1 MFRSTKDLTKAI
13 NAYILAPSLPLPDD
27 LNEVIAG
34 YLERHEKYDDA
45 ASDRLQ
51 EELTS
56 IYYKSVSGHPAR
68 YAPFLALLRPLRP
81 ALRSPA
87 RIVQW
92 WDRFIDPVL
101 ENLNTEKGLAAQ
113 ALRSVL
119 ELLAFEEDE
128 YDKPTTEAPNI
139 FADRLLSI
147 WMELN
152 ALNQAA
158 TGSGSSSSKETFMRE
173 AILVFGKKDPKSF
186 LVALNSFFVRKE
198 YRNRCLNLLCEFVQS
213 QPPHLHLVLQ
223 TPLFDNILKSLQQ
236 DESTTTVSLGLVSLF
251 MLLPNMPSSLVP
263 YLPTLFNIYAR
274 LLFWD
279 RDRSFAQEHT
289 QWGAEIGNRS
299 GASAGWDKCLFDN
312 DLDGDSIH
320 HLGMYFTIL
329 YGLYPL
335 NFVDYIRKPQRYLRH
350 ANNTDDVDVQA
361 MEIRDR
367 SERFRRCHLLHP
379 NFYQLTVD
387 SEKTDFSRWLRS
399 EPAEVI
405 TDCVNLC
412 IVADD
417 GGGPYED
424 RSEPPMPEP
433 IVSPTNASSSL
444 EHGGD
449 QPLLSRIS
457 SPPDARLTASGTVSA
472 ADAGSVHDGVN
483 PSESM
488 NRLSQSSH
496 PSRSISAR
504 ASVDTR
510 ARDAADYSPTLAPQ
524 MARSASHAQL
534 QDMINSNK
542 VIKSDLHQ
550 LANDSVPSLALSHSE
565 SLGDTGSLQLQVP
578 HRSVTS
584 SNSTELINQI
594 ALLQRQNLLLQNDL
608 NFERYMK
615 QQHMTHVGALRRKQL
630 REAATEAETQNLVM
644 ANRSMKY
651 RLEES
656 QRKEAQI
663 RKEADRRKQMSKR
676 WDTSQASKLA
686 QLREQQKTWSA
697 EETRLRNEVA
707 KLSGECE
714 QLRQKLGEMEAGQ
727 FKSQQDSQALE
738 ASKEEIRKLK
748 EEVQQL
754 SASQRKYQG
763 MERMMEKSIA
773 DAAEAEARAKTSVI
787 EITERENQLLKE
799 LKSNESQI
807 GTLKAQLEELRRANQ
822 KKDQLAKV
830 TPMQESSLRNV
841 QNKYAE
847 LQKQYALMK
856 RKYQAA
862 QASLLD
868 LQCDMEEKR
877 TETYWAAQNA
887 ARIKSL
893 DSSNKPSSSETGL
906 GTKNRTMSDPELK
919 AGLISLEGTFFNS
932 TAKLPAQ
939 NSSAAKAAGMGFQYH
954 SRPVTGDAA
963 SEGRSQVQEQGRTSS
978 LSSGERYFY
987 GRGKLHYVRGVA
999 TNKQIL
1005 TRSRR
1010 HPEQLTE
1017 RQEG

>member
-1 MFRSTKDLTKAI
+1 VVRSTKDLTKAI

-51 EELTS
+51 EELTQ
-56 IYYKSVSGHPAR
+56 IYYKSVTGHPAR

-119 ELLAFEEDE
+119 ELVVFEEDE
-128 YDKPTTEAPNI
+128 YDKLTTEGPNI
-139 FADRLLSI
+139 FADRLLSR

-173 AILVFGKKDPKSF
+173 AIMVFGKRDPRSF
-186 LVALNSFFVRKE
+186 LVALNSFFVKKE

-213 QPPHLHLVLQ
+213 QPPHLHLVLH

-236 DESTTTVSLGLVSLF
+236 DDSTTTVSLGLVSLF

-289 QWGAEIGNRS
+289 QWGAESGNRP

-412 IVADD
+412 TLTDE

-424 RSEPPMPEP
+424 RSEPSTREP
-433 IVSPTNASSSL
+433 IVSPPNESL
-444 EHGGD
+444 PMEHGSD
-449 QPLLSRIS
+449 QPLLSRTS
-457 SPPDARLTASGTVSA
+457 SPSDSKLSAPGAVSA
-472 ADAGSVHDGVN
+472 NDAAPVQYGVA
-483 PSESM
+483 PSEPM
-488 NRLSQSSH
+488 HGPAQSSL
-496 PSRSISAR
+496 PSRSTSVR
-504 ASVDTR
+504 ASIDPR
-510 ARDAADYSPTLAPQ
+510 ARDLADHSPSLAPQ
-524 MARSASHAQL
+524 LPRTASHAQI

-565 SLGDTGSLQLQVP
+565 SLGDHGSLQLQAP
-578 HRSVTS
+578 HRSIPS
-584 SNSTELINQI
+584 PNSAELTNQL

-676 WDTSQASKLA
+676 WDTSQSSKLA
-686 QLREQQKTWSA
+686 QLREQQKAWSA
-697 EETRLRNEVA
+697 DETRLRNEIA

-714 QLRQKLGEMEAGQ
+714 QLRQKLGDMEAGQ
-727 FKSQQDSQALE
+727 LKSQQDSQAFE

-763 MERMMEKSIA
+763 MERKMEKSIA
-773 DAAEAEARAKTSVI
+773 EAAQAEARARTSVL
-787 EITERENQLLKE
+787 EITERENQLLRE

-822 KKDQLAKV
+822 KQEQFSKV
-830 TPMQESSLRNV
+830 TSMQESSLRNV

-877 TETYWAAQNA
+877 TEAYWAAQSA
-887 ARIKSL
+887 ARNKSV
-893 DSSNKPSSSETGL
+893 DSSNNSSSSETSL
-906 GTKNRTMSDPELK
+906 GIKNRTMSDPELQS
-919 AGLISLEGTFFNS
+919 GLISLEGTFFNS
-932 TAKLPAQ
+932 TAPLPAR
-939 NSSAAKAAGMGFQYH
+939 NKPAGKAPGLGFQYH
-954 SRPVTGDAA
+954 SRPVTGDG
-963 SEGRSQVQEQGRTSS
+963 SSDGRSQTQEQGRTAS
-978 LSSGERYFY
+978 LSGSERYFY
-987 GRGKLHYVRGVA
+987 GRGKLS
-999 TNKQIL
+999 T
-1005 TRSRR
+1005 TRLVW
-1010 HPEQLTE
+1010 QD
-1017 RQEG
+1017 

>member
-1 MFRSTKDLTKAI
+1 M
-13 NAYILAPSLPLPDD
+13 
-27 LNEVIAG
+27 
-34 YLERHEKYDDA
+34 
-45 ASDRLQ
+45 
-51 EELTS
+51 
-56 IYYKSVSGHPAR
+56 
-68 YAPFLALLRPLRP
+68 
-81 ALRSPA
+81 RSPA

-92 WDRFIDPVL
+92 WDRFLDPVL
-101 ENLNTEKGLAAQ
+101 ENLNTEKGLAAE

-119 ELLAFEEDE
+119 ELLAFEEDDI
-128 YDKPTTEAPNI
+128 DKPTTEGPNI
-139 FADRLLSI
+139 FADRLLSR

-173 AILVFGKKDPKSF
+173 AIMAFGKKDPKSF

-289 QWGAEIGNRS
+289 QWGAENGNKPGGS
-299 GASAGWDKCLFDN
+299 VGWDKCLFDN

-412 IVADD
+412 LVADD
-417 GGGPYED
+417 GGAPYED
-424 RSEPPMPEP
+424 RSEPPVPEA
-433 IVSPTNASSSL
+433 IMTPTNEPSST
-444 EHGGD
+444 EQGPD
-449 QPLLSRIS
+449 QPLLSRTN
-457 SPPDARLTASGTVSA
+457 SPPDAPSSASAAVSA
-472 ADAGSVHDGVN
+472 ADAASVHGSAN
-483 PSESM
+483 PPESIH
-488 NRLSQSSH
+488 RLSQSSL
-496 PSRSISAR
+496 PSRSTSAR
-504 ASVDTR
+504 ASIDTR
-510 ARDAADYSPTLAPQ
+510 TRDLTDYSPTLAPQ
-524 MARSASHAQL
+524 MARTASHAQI
-534 QDMINSNK
+534 QDMIKSNK

-550 LANDSVPSLALSHSE
+550 LANDSVPSLALSNSE
-565 SLGDTGSLQLQVP
+565 SLGDVGSLQLQVP
-578 HRSVTS
+578 HRTVPSP
-584 SNSTELINQI
+584 NSTELLNQI

-676 WDTSQASKLA
+676 WDTSQSSKLA
-686 QLREQQKTWSA
+686 QLREQQKAWIA
-697 EETRLRNEVA
+697 DEARLRNEIA

-714 QLRQKLGEMEAGQ
+714 QLRQKLEDMEAGQ
-727 FKSQQDSQALE
+727 LKSQQDSQAFE
-738 ASKEEIRKLK
+738 ASKDEIRKLK

-763 MERMMEKSIA
+763 MERQMEKSIA
-773 DAAEAEARAKTSVI
+773 DAAAAQAQAKMSVI
-787 EITERENQLLKE
+787 EMTEREKQLLE
-799 LKSNESQI
+799 GLKSNESQI
-807 GTLKAQLEELRRANQ
+807 SRLKAQLEEMKRASQ
-822 KKDQLAKV
+822 KQEQLPKV
-830 TPMQESSLRNV
+830 PPLQEASLRNV

-877 TETYWAAQNA
+877 TEAYWAAQNA
-887 ARIKSL
+887 ARVKSL
-893 DSSNKPSSSETGL
+893 DSSNKPSSSETSL
-906 GTKNRTMSDPELK
+906 SIKSRTMSDPELK

-932 TAKLPAQ
+932 TAPLPAQ
-939 NSSAAKAAGMGFQYH
+939 NKSVGKAAGMGFQSP
-954 SRPVTGDAA
+954 SRPVTGDGT
-963 SEGRSQVQEQGRTSS
+963 SQGRSQGQDQGRTSS

-987 GRGKLHYVRGVA
+987 GRGKLSLPPATRG
-999 TNKQIL
+999 IHL
-1005 TRSRR
+1005 TRHRR
-1010 HPEQLTE
+1010 YPK
-1017 RQEG
+1017 